1 MATAVPSAFDTPY
14 PGDACFVGILGGMGP
29 MAGAAFAARLV
40 AMTPAGHDQF
50 HIPAVLRNDP
60 RIPDRSSAR
69 MGNGPDPL
77 PALLRGARDL
87 QSRGVALIA
96 MPCNTAHFWYEEMAT
111 ALRVPV
117 LHIVDAVI
125 ADLRRQGITQGR
137 IGVMGTRATLRQGL
151 YQARLENA
159 GYTCELL
166 NEADMEQYSLA
177 AIEAVKAN
185 DLASS
190 IAPAAEGIQIL
201 RNQGV
206 DAVVLGC
213 TELPL
218 AVPHALRP
226 AMDVVLSDSLDAL
239 ALAVIERYRQSHG
252 PLAAP

>member
-1 MATAVPSAFDTPY
+1 MDTPSPSPFDESY

-40 AMTPAGHDQF
+40 ALTPAGHDQH
-50 HIPAVLRNDP
+50 HIPTLLRNDP
-60 RIPDRSSAR
+60 RIPDRSNAR

-77 PALLRGARDL
+77 PALLRGVRDL

-96 MPCNTAHFWYEEMAT
+96 IPCNTAHFWYEEMRA
-111 ALRVPV
+111 AVGVPV
-117 LHIVDAVI
+117 LHIVDSVI
-125 ADLRRQGITQGR
+125 SDLRRQGFKKGR

-151 YQARLENA
+151 YQARLESA

-166 NEADMEQYSLA
+166 NEADMERYSLTA
-177 AIEAVKAN
+177 LEAVKAN
-185 DLASS
+185 DLAAS
-190 IAPAAEGIQIL
+190 IGPAVDGIQTL
-201 RNQGV
+201 RKQGA

-226 AMDVVLSDSLDAL
+226 AMGVALSDSLDAL
-239 ALAVIERYRQSHG
+239 ALAVIERYRESHR
-252 PLAAP
+252 PLAAV